1 MAGLPYLTW
10 FPGDWR
16 KDPCVQ
22 CLDLEH
28 KGAWFEML
36 NLMHE
41 SEERGVLRMQVEDL
55 AVVLGIAPTKCQQ
68 IVNKL
73 LQTGAASRQQN
84 TGYLMNR
91 RMVRE
96 TSRYQDISRKR
107 AEAGR
112 KSAEAKRQQKLQQK
126 LAPSSS
132 YSSPALSSSSSSS
145 SSSTLK
151 EKDKDK
157 EPASISTFSQ
167 HEEQNKQIPN
177 EAQKEQT
184 PSSHNA
190 GFNQP
195 SQPLDDHSIAPN
207 WASQCQVFL
216 TAYPKKEGHKD
227 VRAWFKQH
235 QPTDALMTKILGAIA
250 QQQRSKKW
258 RDGCIF
264 APINWLN
271 GEHWNDEPPPVKP
284 RRVGI

>member
-73 LQTGAASRQQN
+73 LQTEVASRQQN

-96 TSRYQDISRKR
+96 TAHYQDISRKR

-126 LAPSSS
+126 SAPSSS
-132 YSSPALSSSSSSS
+132 SSASASSSFS
-145 SSSTLK
+145 K
-151 EKDKDK
+151 EKDKEK
-157 EPASISTFSQ
+157 ERPSIFSQ
-167 HEEQNKQIPN
+167 YEKHKKQTPN
-177 EAQKEQT
+177 EEQKEQT
-184 PSSHNA
+184 PTPHDA
-190 GFNQP
+190 GFNHPSRPNGHEDEIQP
-195 SQPLDDHSIAPN
+195 MNGHSVEAWEIQSDA
-207 WASQCQVFL
+207 FL

-235 QPTDALMTKILGAIA
+235 QPTDELMKKMLGAIV
-250 QQQRSKKW
+250 QQQRTKKW

-264 APINWLN
+264 APINWLK
-271 GEHWNDEPPPVKP
+271 GEHWNDEPPPVKL
-284 RRVGI
+284 RQVVV